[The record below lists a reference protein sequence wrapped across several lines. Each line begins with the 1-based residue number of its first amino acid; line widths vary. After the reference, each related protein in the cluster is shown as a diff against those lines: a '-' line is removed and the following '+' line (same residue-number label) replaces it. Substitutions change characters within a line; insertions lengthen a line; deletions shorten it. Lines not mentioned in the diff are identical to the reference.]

1 MIGQVEIDSLKY
13 KSLKADYYVMNAGE
27 CILQSMSNTVHKT
40 ALKSVSSI
48 GQEVK
53 FNSKVTV
60 ITPDK
65 CPIIG
70 KSNNMSNIVFNF
82 GASQKMFVNEQNM
95 LEYYA
100 LSAELTAK
108 IVLDDLGLEPFKP
121 TEKESKLL

>member
-1 MIGQVEIDSLKY
+1 
-13 KSLKADYYVMNAGE
+13 
-27 CILQSMSNTVHKT
+27 
-40 ALKSVSSI
+40 
-48 GQEVK
+48 
-53 FNSKVTV
+53 
-60 ITPDK
+60 
-65 CPIIG
+65 
-70 KSNNMSNIVFNF
+70 MSNIVFNF